1 MRLSII
7 AVAMLVLC
15 TSALRGAEIPKLEKR
30 DWIDPKVAAALTNK
44 TEILLHA
51 IRLPEVQFAQA
62 CLVDIVDFLNH
73 SIEERATTAESK
85 SIRIQLGSNV
95 TFGEGD
101 RYIITL
107 GARDISVL
115 EVLEYLRRVAEL
127 DRQFEGRNVTLV
139 RKTEQSNNGCPYRDK
154 LADLGR

>member
-7 AVAMLVLC
+7 ALAMLVVGA
-15 TSALRGAEIPKLEKR
+15 SALRGAEIPKLEKR

-62 CLVDIVDFLNH
+62 HLVDIVDFLNH
-73 SIEERATTAESK
+73 SIEERAPTAESK
-85 SIRIQLGSNV
+85 GIRIQLGSNV
-95 TFGEGD
+95 TFGEDD

-127 DRQFEGRNVTLV
+127 DSHCEGQKVTLV
-139 RKTEQSNNGCPYRDK
+139 RKMKESNNPAHATGKSAP
-154 LADLGR
+154 GR